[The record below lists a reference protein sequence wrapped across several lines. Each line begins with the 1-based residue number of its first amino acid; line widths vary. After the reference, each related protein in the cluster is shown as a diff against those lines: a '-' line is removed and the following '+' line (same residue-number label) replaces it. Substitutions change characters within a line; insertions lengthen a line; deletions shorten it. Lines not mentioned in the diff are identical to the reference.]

1 MLHLRLLE
9 TDGLNKGGYIHSYLF
24 SLETHTLES
33 HMLLSVSVLEVI
45 QELSLTIPLVMER

>member
-9 TDGLNKGGYIHSYLF
+9 TDGLNREVYTHSYLL
-24 SLETHTLES
+24 SPETRTPES
-33 HMLLSVSVLEVI
+33 HMLLSVSVLEII

>member
-9 TDGLNKGGYIHSYLF
+9 TDGLNKGGYIHSYLL